1 MAEVLIDNKGSDDGV
16 EDANNNT
23 AEYTSEQETVV
34 NRILELGK
42 EPKDYYK
49 ILDVPEEASDD
60 DLQKAFRNLALKI
73 HPDKNRAP
81 GSTEA
86 FKKLGK
92 AYEVLSKPENR
103 EDYDL
108 YGPDLG
114 RSDRRNR
121 YHDYDDSDTDS
132 DGDFAFDFFEFIFG
146 RRGYDHGGWWRPP
159 GYAQRE
165 PEGYSQNYSSRY
177 QRQSYTSDAR
187 RSSEGHSQAYSAKY
201 QKPSTTTYKSKDKKE
216 RERNV
221 KSVFTTKGS
230 REDDYDIDMVLKKL
244 GETTVNPSKKKS
256 QKK

>member
-34 NRILELGK
+34 NRVINLGK

-49 ILDVPEEASDD
+49 ILDVPEEASED
-60 DLQKAFRNLALKI
+60 DLKKAFRNSALKI
-73 HPDKNRAP
+73 HPDKNHAP

-86 FKKLGK
+86 FKKIGK
-92 AYEVLSKPENR
+92 AYKVLSNPESR

-108 YGPDLG
+108 YGPDLRPG
-114 RSDRRNR
+114 RRDR
-121 YHDYDDSDTDS
+121 YDDYDDSDTES
-132 DGDFAFDFFEFIFG
+132 DGDYCSFDEFFFEFLF
-146 RRGYDHGGWWRPP
+146 RRRWCPP

-177 QRQSYTSDAR
+177 QRQSYTSDAG
-187 RSSEGHSQAYSAKY
+187 RSSGGYSQNYSSKY
-201 QKPSTTTYKSKDKKE
+201 EKPPYTTTYKSKDKQE

-230 REDDYDIDMVLKKL
+230 REDEYDIDMVLKKL
-244 GETTVNPSKKKS
+244 GETTVKPSKKKS

>member
-16 EDANNNT
+16 EDANNNN

-34 NRILELGK
+34 NRVLELGK

-92 AYEVLSKPENR
+92 AREVLSKPEKR
-103 EDYDL
+103 ENYDL
-108 YGPDLG
+108 YGPNLRPD
-114 RSDRRNR
+114 
-121 YHDYDDSDTDS
+121 DDSDTDS
-132 DGDFAFDFFEFIFG
+132 DDDYFAFSLFEFLFG
-146 RRGYDHGGWWRPP
+146 RRGYRHEGWWCPH
-159 GYAQRE
+159 GYPQRE

>member
-34 NRILELGK
+34 NRLIELGK

-49 ILDVPEEASDD
+49 ILDVPEEASYD
-60 DLQKAFRNLALKI
+60 DLKKAYRKLAPKI

-92 AYEVLSKPENR
+92 AYEVLSKPESR

-121 YHDYDDSDTDS
+121 YHDEDDSDTDS
-132 DGDFAFDFFEFIFG
+132 DGEYYAFNLFEFLFG
-146 RRGYDHGGWWRPP
+146 RRHYHEGWWWPP

-177 QRQSYTSDAR
+177 QSQSYTSDAR
-187 RSSEGHSQAYSAKY
+187 RSSEGYSEAYSSKY